1 MYSSCHATD
10 CILRVH
16 VCFAVFPRFLY
27 FAKQEKLSLATYKL
41 PGGCHTDAEEPIQ
54 LHITLLH
61 KGENR
66 KPKPGTTSRPH
77 LARRQVRTGFL
88 LNQTIPQKFSLVEHT
103 SERPHCI
110 EKISTSPGAFG
121 NHVGT
126 EKRQCRS
133 HRSAVLSK
141 IFPFFH
147 LFRLVFLS
155 PEMRILHRMTRIFP
169 TLYTALHSQRPP
181 QGKNNSPPLAFS
193 Q

>member
-1 MYSSCHATD
+1 MYGRGHGID
-10 CILRVH
+10 CVLRGQA
-16 VCFAVFPRFLY
+16 CFAAFPRFLY
-27 FAKQEKLSLATYKL
+27 FAKYEKLSPETYKL
-41 PGGCHTDAEEPIQ
+41 PDGCHTDAEEPIQ

-66 KPKPGTTSRPH
+66 KPKPGATPRPH
-77 LARRQVRTGFL
+77 LARQQVRTGFL
-88 LNQTIPQKFSLVEHT
+88 LNQTIPQKFPLVEHT

-141 IFPFFH
+141 IPLFCH
-147 LFRLVFLS
+147 LLYSLS
-155 PEMRILHRMTRIFP
+155 LFTKMRTPHRMPRIFAP
-169 TLYTALHSQRPP
+169 LYTTGRSQRPP
-181 QGKNNSPPLAFS
+181 QKKNHSHTSRFP

>member
-16 VCFAVFPRFLY
+16 VCFAAFPRLLY
-27 FAKQEKLSLATYKL
+27 FAKQEKLSPETYKL
-41 PGGCHTDAEEPIQ
+41 PDGCHTDAEKPIQ

-66 KPKPGTTSRPH
+66 KPKPGATPRPH

-88 LNQTIPQKFSLVEHT
+88 LNQTIPQKFPLVEHT

-110 EKISTSPGAFG
+110 EKISTSPGGFG
-121 NHVGT
+121 SYVST

-141 IFPFFH
+141 ILLFCH
-147 LFRLVFLS
+147 LFFLALLFTKKRT
-155 PEMRILHRMTRIFP
+155 PHRMPQVFAP
-169 TLYTALHSQRPP
+169 LYTTGHGQRPP
-181 QGKNNSPPLAFS
+181 QKKNHSHTSRFP

>member
-16 VCFAVFPRFLY
+16 ICFAAFPRLLY
-27 FAKQEKLSLATYKL
+27 FAKQEKLSPETYKL
-41 PGGCHTDAEEPIQ
+41 PDGCHTDVEEPIQ
-54 LHITLLH
+54 LYITLLH
-61 KGENR
+61 RGGNR
-66 KPKPGTTSRPH
+66 NPKPGTTSRPH

-88 LNQTIPQKFSLVEHT
+88 LNQTIPQKFPLVEHT

-141 IFPFFH
+141 FLLFCH
-147 LFRLVFLS
+147 LFFWALLFTKKRT
-155 PEMRILHRMTRIFP
+155 PHRMPQVFAS
-169 TLYTALHSQRPP
+169 LYTTGHGQRPP
-181 QGKNNSPPLAFS
+181 QKKNHSHTSRFP

>member
-16 VCFAVFPRFLY
+16 VCFAAFSRLLY

-41 PGGCHTDAEEPIQ
+41 PGGCNTDAEEPIQ

-61 KGENR
+61 KGESR

-88 LNQTIPQKFSLVEHT
+88 LNQTIPQKFPLAEHT

-110 EKISTSPGAFG
+110 EKISTSPGGFG
-121 NHVGT
+121 SYVST

-141 IFPFFH
+141 IPLFCH
-147 LFRLVFLS
+147 LLYSLS
-155 PEMRILHRMTRIFP
+155 LFTKMRTPHRMPRLFAS
-169 TLYTALHSQRPP
+169 LYTTGHGQRPP
-181 QGKNNSPPLAFS
+181 QKKNHSHTSRFP

>member
-1 MYSSCHATD
+1 MYGRGHGID
-10 CILRVH
+10 CVLRGQA
-16 VCFAVFPRFLY
+16 CFAAFPRFLY
-27 FAKQEKLSLATYKL
+27 FAKYEKLSPATHNL
-41 PGGCHTDAEEPIQ
+41 PDGCHTDAEKPIQ

-88 LNQTIPQKFSLVEHT
+88 LNQTIPQKFPLVEHT

-110 EKISTSPGAFG
+110 EKISTSPGGFG
-121 NHVGT
+121 SYVST

-133 HRSAVLSK
+133 HRSVVLSK
-141 IFPFFH
+141 IFPFCH
-147 LFRLVFLS
+147 LFFLALLFTKKRT
-155 PEMRILHRMTRIFP
+155 PHRMPRIFAP
-169 TLYTALHSQRPP
+169 LYTTGRSQRPP
-181 QGKNNSPPLAFS
+181 QKKNHSHTSRFP